1 MNQGQE
7 YTLASFSGV
16 KVFMSTYFRN
26 CGYQGSFGEW
36 RQAPEEDHGT
46 GPKAGITAITSDW
59 SLHQDDQWHQIGI
72 LDIYGFE
79 RLQRN
84 LEQEPRYRPGMCI
97 YI

>member
-1 MNQGQE
+1 M

-46 GPKAGITAITSDW
+46 GPKAGITAD
-59 SLHQDDQWHQIGI
+59 
-72 LDIYGFE
+72 
-79 RLQRN
+79 
-84 LEQEPRYRPGMCI
+84 
-97 YI
+97 